1 MMQRLWRRN
10 IDEWWQMF
18 NSWVPSGYK
27 HPSVPSHHKWWGN
40 NKQRT
45 LFFSAVFPKCI
56 MELLRCYGCKLPLI
70 LLSLSLSLFLSPSL
84 SLFHTSIHSHTRKSE
99 NWVLYKR
106 NKTNSRRKTPGTL
119 IIPGFIDGSQ
129 SNDVSAPS
137 KGFKVNFKNSRYEF
151 IRVCVQT
158 TSRNR

>member
-1 MMQRLWRRN
+1 MLQRLWRRN

-84 SLFHTSIHSHTRKSE
+84 SLFHTSIHSHTRKSK

-106 NKTNSRRKTPGTL
+106 NKTNRAGGKHLELWLFLVSLTVLSPMTLALPLKAFKWILKTPVMSL
-119 IIPGFIDGSQ
+119 
-129 SNDVSAPS
+129 
-137 KGFKVNFKNSRYEF
+137 
-151 IRVCVQT
+151 
-158 TSRNR
+158 

>member
-56 MELLRCYGCKLPLI
+56 MELLRSYGCKLPLI
-70 LLSLSLSLFLSPSL
+70 LLSLYLSSSLPLSPSFIHLFIHTLGKARTEFFIKEIKQTAGGKHLELWLFLVSLTVL
-84 SLFHTSIHSHTRKSE
+84 SPMTLALPLKALKWI
-99 NWVLYKR
+99 L
-106 NKTNSRRKTPGTL
+106 KTPVMSL
-119 IIPGFIDGSQ
+119 
-129 SNDVSAPS
+129 
-137 KGFKVNFKNSRYEF
+137 
-151 IRVCVQT
+151 
-158 TSRNR
+158 